1 MLSGFRKTQSSLRFS
16 PAILSRRQ
24 SAGHSTF
31 MVVIDV
37 TALRE
42 RAHIGRENNVD
53 LYCVQGGSKAPYCL
67 SKAMNV
73 QKTDTSVQNS
83 EQCFR
88 RNAWSVCATRQPH
101 LEDSGSAPQRTQRAT
116 GNSSAALYASC
127 GAILMSPIFLKKKA
141 GRSGG
146 GFERPGWRSPPGRRV
161 NLSYML
167 GLLVPVVG
175 AGWLPPT
182 VLVIKRTSTRRL
194 SARPLEVLFDSTGL
208 SLPRPIT

>member
-1 MLSGFRKTQSSLRFS
+1 MLPQ
-16 PAILSRRQ
+16 
-24 SAGHSTF
+24 
-31 MVVIDV
+31 
-37 TALRE
+37 E
-42 RAHIGRENNVD
+42 
-53 LYCVQGGSKAPYCL
+53 CVQCLRYAPAAPGRLGKC
-67 SKAMNV
+67 
-73 QKTDTSVQNS
+73 TT
-83 EQCFR
+83 E
-88 RNAWSVCATRQPH
+88 NAEGH
-101 LEDSGSAPQRTQRAT
+101 G
-116 GNSSAALYASC
+116 GNSSVALYASC
-127 GAILMSPIFLKKKA
+127 GAILMTPIFLKKKA

>member
-1 MLSGFRKTQSSLRFS
+1 MLPQE
-16 PAILSRRQ
+16 
-24 SAGHSTF
+24 
-31 MVVIDV
+31 VV
-37 TALRE
+37 E
-42 RAHIGRENNVD
+42 
-53 LYCVQGGSKAPYCL
+53 CCS
-67 SKAMNV
+67 
-73 QKTDTSVQNS
+73 
-83 EQCFR
+83 
-88 RNAWSVCATRQPH
+88 TRQPH
-101 LEDSGSAPQRTQRAT
+101 PQEPHVHHRGQRGPR
-116 GNSSAALYASC
+116 GNSFVASMPS
-127 GAILMSPIFLKKKA
+127 GVILVIPIFLQKKA

-167 GLLVPVVG
+167 GLFVPVVE